1 MIPRQ
6 LEPVLVG
13 KLFSGKAIIL
23 TGPRQVGKTTLIRTV
38 LQQYDS
44 YLFLDGDDPSV
55 RKLLDQPNTEELRRL
70 IGSHR
75 LIFIDEAQRINHI
88 GITLKIIVD
97 QFKSVQLLVSGSSA
111 FELNQTMNES
121 LTGRKWEY
129 SLYPVS
135 WGEWENYKGYLV
147 AQQQLTTRLVYGM
160 YPDVLNHQGE
170 EEEILRQLT
179 DSYLY
184 KDILSFGRVKKPDL
198 LEKLLQAL
206 AYQVGSEVSY
216 NELAQLTGMDKE
228 TVSVYIQLLEQAF
241 VIFRLSA
248 FSRNLRNEI
257 KTNRKIYFYDNGIRN
272 ALINNFNP
280 FDGRTDKGALWE
292 NFLISERKKAN
303 MYARRFVNSYF
314 WRTKQQQEVDY
325 LEERNGHIAAFEF
338 KWSSTKKVKFPDS
351 FVAAYQPENQV
362 IHAENFRDFLS
373 FPHVTE

>member
-1 MIPRQ
+1 
-6 LEPVLVG
+6 VG

-23 TGPRQVGKTTLIRTV
+23 TGPRQVGKTTLIQTV

-135 WGEWENYKGYLV
+135 WEEWESYKGYLV

-160 YPDVLNHQGE
+160 YPDVLNHLGE

-228 TVSVYIQLLEQAF
+228 TVSAYIQLLEQTF

-325 LEERNGHIAAFEF
+325 LEERNGQIAAFEF
-338 KWSSTKKVKFPDS
+338 KWSATKKVKFPDS
-351 FVAAYQPENQV
+351 FVAAYQPEKQV
-362 IHAENFRDFLS
+362 IHPENFRDFLL